1 MTCHSTSG
9 YLSEGN
15 ENAQSK
21 RPACPCPQR
30 PVSPSDWQRPV
41 SPSARQ
47 QDSGH
52 SRRGAHPQWGVPRQ
66 RKDEILPLAT
76 TWMDLEGIRRRG
88 VGQTDRDD
96 DYMVSLRCGIKQN
109 PTKQMN
115 PQNQSRLTGMGA
127 GGQGWAHGD
136 EGKKSQ

>member
-1 MTCHSTSG
+1 MPGSRTADTADAARTRSG
-9 YLSEGN
+9 VFLG
-15 ENAQSK
+15 
-21 RPACPCPQR
+21 
-30 PVSPSDWQRPV
+30 
-41 SPSARQ
+41 
-47 QDSGH
+47 
-52 SRRGAHPQWGVPRQ
+52 Q